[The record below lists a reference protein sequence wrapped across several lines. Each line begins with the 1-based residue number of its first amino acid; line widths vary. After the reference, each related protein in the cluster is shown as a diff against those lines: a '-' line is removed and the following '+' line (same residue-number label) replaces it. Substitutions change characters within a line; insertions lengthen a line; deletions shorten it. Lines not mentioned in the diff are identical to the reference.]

1 MKSGLLTYFYGP
13 AITSVLLSTF
23 MLTGGQ
29 QRATAQPHQTYA
41 NLNSQTNVFL
51 DLLKQANDKTRAK
64 QWNEAAELWDKLVR
78 INPVEGDI
86 WEQLAKTRYEN
97 KEYRKAIP
105 AFQKALELGSGFPCN
120 QAYGV
125 ARCYGLLQEKGSAMK
140 WLEHMELVRSR

>member
-1 MKSGLLTYFYGP
+1 MERGRG
-13 AITSVLLSTF
+13 AV
-23 MLTGGQ
+23 
-29 QRATAQPHQTYA
+29 
-41 NLNSQTNVFL
+41 
-51 DLLKQANDKTRAK
+51 
-64 QWNEAAELWDKLVR
+64 DKLAR

-125 ARCYGLLQEKGSAMK
+125 ARCYGLLEEKEPAMK
-140 WLEHMELVRSR
+140 WLEKAFELGYRRFGAARKYAPLPALHSLTRLRR